1 MPRKKSETKKPPVVI
16 NKDNLLVQPLTL
28 TLLGINPSVTGNRV
42 TIAIVKRLQEAFRD
56 MIGQHHRG
64 KEWVQ
69 LSIFDTEGVRD
80 YLGDNQLVFTVRLNE
95 LVDDPKHYQDAFN
108 AACQLADVVIWVPI
122 QQADGTTD
130 LVRDN
135 LFRLIL
141 KVDSIQSKDKN
152 GNNIYRYPKNAR
164 PEIGFAINKKV
175 AEYIFGFQKRYG
187 EFLDYPA
194 LTTNLKYYPP
204 IYSYLSGCYATR
216 GAEWE
221 EDYFEFRR
229 ILGFEDKK
237 ADGHPVYDK
246 LPLFADFQKRVL
258 RAVMEAI
265 NQDADNNLIDLR
277 FSYERIDLN
286 GRKTNPD
293 RLRFRVEPSALGK
306 AIRSDKAQVREV
318 IELEKR
324 LKNEFRQ
331 TDKQVRAIMKRLPLD
346 RRDQFTARLN
356 DLSARV
362 KAGKVSIDTDAN
374 SYWNRTF
381 TNYLDTMQ
389 AEPAPSAPAMTQPP
403 TDAASYGEGEK
414 SPVSSPD
421 WDRFLEYARGRVG
434 ESDYTQWFSQLTLED
449 VSDGH
454 PVVGVPSRTFF
465 EMFSHKYA
473 DILSA
478 ACQEFQW
485 KVVYH

>member
-1 MPRKKSETKKPPVVI
+1 MPRKKENKKPTVVI

-56 MIGQHHRG
+56 MISQHHKG

-69 LSIFDTEGVRD
+69 LSIFDTDGVRD

-135 LFRLIL
+135 LFKLIL
-141 KVDSIQSKDKN
+141 KVDSIHSKDKN
-152 GNNIYRYPKNAR
+152 GNNVYRYPKSAR

-237 ADGHPVYDK
+237 VDGVPIYDK
-246 LPLFADFQKRVL
+246 LPIFSDFQRRVL

-277 FSYERIDLN
+277 FTYERIDLQ
-286 GRKTNPD
+286 GRQTNPD
-293 RLRFRVEPSALGK
+293 RIRFHVEPSALGQ
-306 AIRSDKAQVREV
+306 AIRNDKMQVREV

-324 LKNEFRQ
+324 LKSEFGQ
-331 TDKQVRAIMKRLPLD
+331 TDKQVRSIMKRLPLD
-346 RRDQFTARLN
+346 RRDEFTAKLN
-356 DLSARV
+356 ELSARV
-362 KAGKVSIDTDAN
+362 QSGKVSIDTDAN
-374 SYWNRTF
+374 GYWNRTF
-381 TNYLDTMQ
+381 ANYLDKLQ
-389 AEPAPSAPAMTQPP
+389 ADVVQPIASP
-403 TDAASYGEGEK
+403 PAASPIHPYGEGEK
-414 SPVSSPD
+414 SPVSSPEWEKFID
-421 WDRFLEYARGRVG
+421 YARSRVG
-434 ESDYTQWFSQLTLED
+434 ESDFHKWFTPLTLES

-465 EMFSHKYA
+465 ELFSA
-473 DILSA
+473 QFGDIIQSA
-478 ACQEFQW
+478 AAGFQW
-485 KVVYH
+485 KAVYG

>member
-1 MPRKKSETKKPPVVI
+1 MPRKKENKKPPVVI

-56 MIGQHHRG
+56 MIGQHHKG

-135 LFRLIL
+135 LFKLIL
-141 KVDSIQSKDKN
+141 KVDSIHSKDKN
-152 GNNIYRYPKNAR
+152 GNNVYRYPKNAR

-194 LTTNLKYYPP
+194 LSTNLKYYPP

-216 GAEWE
+216 GADWE
-221 EDYFEFRR
+221 EDYYEFRR

-237 ADGHPVYDK
+237 VDGVPVYDK

-277 FSYERIDLN
+277 FTYERIDLN
-286 GRKTNPD
+286 GRQTNPD
-293 RLRFRVEPSALGK
+293 RLRFHVEPSELGK
-306 AIRSDKAQVREV
+306 AIRNDKMQVREV
-318 IELEKR
+318 MELEKR
-324 LKNEFRQ
+324 LKTEFHQ
-331 TDKQVRAIMKRLPLD
+331 SDKQVRTIMKRLPLE
-346 RRDQFTARLN
+346 RRDAFITRLN
-356 DLSARV
+356 ELSERV
-362 KAGKVSIDTDAN
+362 KSGKISIDTDAN
-374 SYWNRTF
+374 GYWNRTF
-381 TNYLDTMQ
+381 TNYLDCLQADEVQPLADTP
-389 AEPAPSAPAMTQPP
+389 AEPAAHAYVVT
-403 TDAASYGEGEK
+403 EK
-414 SPVSSPD
+414 SPVPSPV
-421 WDRFLEYARGRVG
+421 WERFLQQARGRVG
-434 ESDYTQWFSQLTLED
+434 ESDYATWFTRLTLED

-454 PVVGVPSRTFF
+454 PVVGIPNRTFYELF
-465 EMFSHKYA
+465 MQKFGTVMQGLYE
-473 DILSA
+473 
-478 ACQEFQW
+478 EFQW
-485 KVVYH
+485 RVRY